1 MSKYV
6 MLRKNDLRGI
16 LHPTMKGVGKFV
28 SSSEQILR
36 NVALHHLAH
45 PDFAEL
51 DVFLGQHMLLTLE
64 QHFNPKF
71 NLDYFPTPK
80 PNLNHE

>member
-1 MSKYV
+1 
-6 MLRKNDLRGI
+6 
-16 LHPTMKGVGKFV
+16 MKGVGKFV

-45 PDFAEL
+45 PDSAEL

-64 QHFNPKF
+64 QHFNPKI
-71 NLDYFPTPK
+71 
-80 PNLNHE
+80 

>member
-6 MLRKNDLRGI
+6 MLRKNDLRGIIPHII

-45 PDFAEL
+45 PDSAEL

-64 QHFNPKF
+64 QHFNPKI
-71 NLDYFPTPK
+71 
-80 PNLNHE
+80 